1 MQDSGLHDQGE
12 MFALL
17 ARQRK
22 VFQRVAVDDEDVKK
36 GARLQLTAEIAAIGN
51 RDAVPLVDFRPR
63 LNAAGSCGSGR
74 PS

>member
-1 MQDSGLHDQGE
+1 

-22 VFQRVAVDDEDVKK
+22 VFRRAAVDDEDVGK
-36 GARLQLTAEIAAIGN
+36 GARLQLTEEIAAISN
-51 RDAVPLVDFRPR
+51 RDAVPLQISGGG

>member
-1 MQDSGLHDQGE
+1 